1 MVLNTVHSSALK
13 IIKPYRKWI
22 IENPQL
28 LSDMENTIQYLPYF
42 TAGQFNNSSFIS
54 ELLYSVSNLIVFFN
68 DLLMSNEK
76 CIHLKFSKFESK
88 IKIWLTV
95 VEYTE
100 ALFEISAKKLWGQIG
115 KWFIITVIQI
125 FKTVLRLLL
134 VHLYKERITR
144 SPPIQPLNRE
154 KINDSH
160 NEKSKESFVLKRSG
174 TVIRS
179 IRGTNSLHICTWEP
193 LSSNINNNNLNKCST
208 SEKNLMLAETLY
220 IIKPL
225 LHLGCISFTGKKHWP
240 PWLLSFAI
248 DLISLKIINNQM
260 KNISFN
266 KEEEKEFFRRRLA
279 LLLYIL
285 KSPFYDK
292 YSRTRIYTI
301 LTALSNKMP
310 LARFVTEPIKKY
322 LPYWQSTYFYIW
334 TN

>member
-1 MVLNTVHSSALK
+1 MLLNTVHSSALK

-68 DLLMSNEK
+68 DLLMSSEK

-115 KWFIITVIQI
+115 KWFIITIIQI

-154 KINDSH
+154 KINDTH
-160 NEKSKESFVLKRSG
+160 NEKSRESFVLKRSG

-179 IRGTNSLHICTWEP
+179 IRDTNSLHIHTWEP
-193 LSSNINNNNLNKCST
+193 LSSNVNNNNLNKCST
-208 SEKNLMLAETLY
+208 SEKNLMLAEDVY
-220 IIKPL
+220 L
-225 LHLGCISFTGKKHWP
+225 LLE
-240 PWLLSFAI
+240 
-248 DLISLKIINNQM
+248 
-260 KNISFN
+260 KNIG
-266 KEEEKEFFRRRLA
+266 LHG
-279 LLLYIL
+279 
-285 KSPFYDK
+285 FYH
-292 YSRTRIYTI
+292 
-301 LTALSNKMP
+301 LP
-310 LARFVTEPIKKY
+310 LI
-322 LPYWQSTYFYIW
+322 
-334 TN
+334 